1 MSGIVQ
7 AEILKVKYTFSLKLV
22 FIAPISTILLGYF
35 LGGSF
40 FQYAAYNWWYTII
53 LPVAVSIWCADII
66 KREKN
71 SGLQN
76 ILCLGTSLEKIWL
89 GKSIAVIIFLFAANL
104 LMWIGCT
111 VLGCF
116 TTMNISTLNGMAGC
130 MLLFLTYI
138 WQVPFIM
145 FIAFK
150 AGYLAA
156 VLLSFFANVLLFS
169 VGVEKA
175 WFFINPYAISAR
187 VVCPF
192 FAIYPN
198 GLLLENGSPLWNT
211 DCIFP
216 AVIVSLG
223 VAVFMLSS
231 SMILFRRLL
240 SRG

>member
-1 MSGIVQ
+1 MFGIVQ
-7 AEILKVKYTFSLKLV
+7 SEILKIRHTFAMKLI
-22 FIAPISTILLGYF
+22 FIAPFSTILLGYF

-53 LPVAVSIWCADII
+53 LPMAVSIWCADII

-71 SGLQN
+71 TRLQN
-76 ILCLGTSLEKIWL
+76 ILCLGTSLEKIWV
-89 GKSIAVIIFLFAANL
+89 GKCIVVIIFLFAANL

-116 TTMNISTLNGMAGC
+116 TIMNISTLNGMAGC

-198 GLLLENGSPLWNT
+198 GLLLEDGSLLWNT
-211 DCIFP
+211 DCIP
-216 AVIVSLG
+216 TAVIVSLG
-223 VAVFMLSS
+223 VAVFMVGSS
-231 SMILFRRLL
+231 TLLFRRWEN
-240 SRG
+240 